1 MDNSYKI
8 NDKVVEAVSKPAIKN
23 TNAVWKEKVEQI
35 STFVR
40 EVKKGL
46 ASPLNFLW
54 FLRISCDN
62 ESGM

>member
-40 EVKKGL
+40 EVKKRTCVT
-46 ASPLNFLW
+46 SKF
-54 FLRISCDN
+54 FVVFKDF
-62 ESGM
+62 M